1 MDLHASYEFRRLM
14 SYVSNLVTVLSYG
27 IVCDEFRLV
36 INNAVLSY
44 GTFRILIHGL

>member
-1 MDLHASYEFRRLM
+1 M
-14 SYVSNLVTVLSYG
+14 SYVRNLVTVLSYG
-27 IVCDEFRLV
+27 IVGDEFRQV